1 VRELGDDFADS
12 WEIRARDEQL
22 PPAGVW
28 WAWILGSGRGYG
40 KTRAL
45 SGTIHMAVRAGYRRI
60 HLVCPSFR
68 DVIDVMVDGPSGI
81 LNTAPAGE
89 RPRWVASRHRV
100 EWDSGAT
107 VTCFSAENFET
118 LRGPECQLALVDEL
132 AKMPEASDV
141 FDGVMYGLRLG
152 PDKPRLII
160 ASTPRPTAFWK
171 RLVRMEG
178 VIVTGGSTFDNAQ
191 NLPVDFVE
199 QITEL
204 QEFTQL

>member
-1 VRELGDDFADS
+1 MRLLNEIARVRQFRESLRALSEEERDALVRELGDDFADS

-81 LNTAPAGE
+81 LNTAQ
-89 RPRWVASRHRV
+89 RASGR
-100 EWDSGAT
+100 DGLLPGTASSG
-107 VTCFSAENFET
+107 
-118 LRGPECQLALVDEL
+118 
-132 AKMPEASDV
+132 
-141 FDGVMYGLRLG
+141 
-152 PDKPRLII
+152 
-160 ASTPRPTAFWK
+160 TAA
-171 RLVRMEG
+171 R
-178 VIVTGGSTFDNAQ
+178 Q
-191 NLPVDFVE
+191 
-199 QITEL
+199 
-204 QEFTQL
+204 